1 MKRVLLIVIVTL
13 LVLGG
18 VLYVLLEPIRRTAV
32 VVLSEDYTPSGDGA
46 LAATFS
52 DADGAQRGSIDLVPR
67 VADLEQPVEIA
78 FPPGQPGIAVILE
91 RKGRALWVD
100 RGDGSRGTLL
110 SIDVLTRSEQGLL
123 GIAFHPGFASNGRF
137 FLNYVARR
145 DGEGTTVIEEWRV
158 EPGASLKTAQAEAHA
173 VLLTVPQPYAN
184 HNGGQVLF
192 GPDGKLYIPLGD
204 GGLKD
209 DIHGHGQNRETLLGS
224 ILRLDVDAP
233 APHVPADNPFVGQ
246 DGVRPEIWAY
256 GLRNPWRVSFDPQGR
271 LIVADVGQNAWEEV
285 GFARAGASLGW
296 NPWEGR
302 HCFPPGEDCAPG
314 EHIQPFWEYP
324 RNVGTSITGGQVY
337 RGTAL
342 PALANRYIVGD
353 FVSGRLF
360 AVPVPSEGDGPV
372 SAADVIGLGKWDIHP
387 SSFAITPEGELW
399 MADFGQGRV
408 LEFASNN

>member
-158 EPGASLKTAQAEAHA
+158 EPGASLKTAQAEARLTELEDMLA
-173 VLLTVPQPYAN
+173 SAGSAESFGDVLSSPLIQ
-184 HNGGQVLF
+184 
-192 GPDGKLYIPLGD
+192 KL
-204 GGLKD
+204 
-209 DIHGHGQNRETLLGS
+209 REQEAG
-224 ILRLDVDAP
+224 ILRTEAELATKYGDKHP
-233 APHVPADNPFVGQ
+233 RMIK
-246 DGVRPEIWAY
+246 VRAELEDIQRTIRQEVAKVVS
-256 GLRNPWRVSFDPQGR
+256 GLRSELVVAKAREGTLAKNLKELQQQQARMFQPERD
-271 LIVADVGQNAWEEV
+271 IV
-285 GFARAGASLGW
+285 FR
-296 NPWEGR
+296 R
-302 HCFPPGEDCAPG
+302 
-314 EHIQPFWEYP
+314 
-324 RNVGTSITGGQVY
+324 
-337 RGTAL
+337 
-342 PALANRYIVGD
+342 
-353 FVSGRLF
+353 
-360 AVPVPSEGDGPV
+360 
-372 SAADVIGLGKWDIHP
+372 
-387 SSFAITPEGELW
+387 
-399 MADFGQGRV
+399 
-408 LEFASNN
+408 